1 MLLRL
6 SIWFV
11 SPWGF
16 LTRLN
21 WLRNLSPI
29 DGAAAVIACLAL
41 VGVVWSPKL
50 NQAIA
55 KASGAMQPVGV
66 SVDVRQLQ
74 LAQPEL
80 LLQSIRDEGSV
91 NIVIRNQPAGR
102 VSLVS
107 VDDVTNSLTAVQPD
121 GSVVVADAPAT
132 ALPRHA
138 RFVMEAQAEIKPSGV
153 VIGGTKLKVGVPVEL
168 EGRLYRLNG
177 VVSGVMPL

>member
-1 MLLRL
+1 M
-6 SIWFV
+6 
-11 SPWGF
+11 
-16 LTRLN
+16 TRLN

-29 DGAAAVIACLAL
+29 DAAAAAIACLAL

-102 VSLVS
+102 VQLL
-107 VDDVTNSLTAVQPD
+107 DVVNVTRPLMAVQPD
-121 GSVVVADAPAT
+121 GRIVEAEVPNESQGLNLRFLLKADA
-132 ALPRHA
+132 
-138 RFVMEAQAEIKPSGV
+138 EADASGV
-153 VIGGTKLKVGVPVEL
+153 VFGGTKLKIGVPVDVQ
-168 EGRLYRLNG
+168 GRLYSFRG
-177 VVSGVMPL
+177 VVSGITLP